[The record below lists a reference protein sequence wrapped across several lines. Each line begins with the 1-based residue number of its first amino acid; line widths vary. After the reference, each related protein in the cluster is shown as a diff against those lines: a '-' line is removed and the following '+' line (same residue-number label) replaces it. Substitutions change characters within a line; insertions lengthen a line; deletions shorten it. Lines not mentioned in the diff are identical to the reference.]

1 MMHSL
6 ARYKNALAYGI
17 TLLLGIVLFY
27 FAFRNQSVSEL
38 WYEIKKVNY
47 WWSVPVLVTTLLNH
61 WMRAY
66 RWKLLITTYH
76 ALPLRL
82 SQVFLAMMTGYFVN
96 IAIPRLGEISR
107 CATLKKTENVAFIPT
122 LGSVITE
129 RLLDVFSL
137 LLVVILVTF
146 WQYEQLFRF
155 LNIQILQPITAILPS
170 HTAYYSVFLLLV
182 ATFLLAIMFM
192 LRKKIPQVLQSL
204 FSELLT
210 GLKSFFQLGTNHLI
224 QTILL
229 TLGLWATYWLM
240 SYLWFHSVAETAHL
254 GIEVAFA
261 LLAVGSL
268 ARSVPIQGGG
278 MGAYHFLTSQL
289 LLVYGVATLH
299 GLTLVTVIHAFQTI
313 FYLLAGGISLSITF
327 FFHQSSE
334 KRAVFS
340 NV

>member
-1 MMHSL
+1 MHAL
-6 ARYKNALAYGI
+6 ARYKDALVYGI
-17 TLLLGIVLFY
+17 TLLLGIFLFY

-47 WWSVPVLVTTLLNH
+47 WWSVPVFFTTLLNH

-82 SQVFLAMMTGYFVN
+82 SQVFLALMIGYFVN

-129 RLLDVFSL
+129 RLLDIFSL

-146 WQYEQLFRF
+146 WQFEQLFTF
-155 LNIQILQPITAILPS
+155 LNTQILQPIAAVLPS
-170 HTAYYSVFLLLV
+170 YTAYYVIFILSVAALLS
-182 ATFLLAIMFM
+182 AIVFM

-210 GLKSFFQLGTNHLI
+210 GLKSLFQLNANHFV

-240 SYLWFHSVAETAHL
+240 SYLWFHSVEETAHL

-278 MGAYHFLTSQL
+278 MGAYHFLASQL

-313 FYLLAGGISLSITF
+313 FYLLAGGISLGITF
-327 FFHQSSE
+327 FYQSSE
-334 KRAVFS
+334 ELISSKK
-340 NV
+340 